1 MALDDFATAAEMG
14 VDPDAVD
21 LDEDLFDFPL
31 QASLESEPEE
41 EAAAGGDAPE
51 VAAEPAVA
59 AAEPPAAEEASAP
72 PAPVEEPA
80 VETEPVAVA
89 SEPTTITGL
98 DPELDEDLFG
108 FPPMEIPGQ
117 PAPTEAAAVE
127 KSIDQAAQGVT
138 DLLED
143 DLDEMI
149 GEAEAEM
156 EPEVEEA
163 PPAAPTAAPAPAP
176 APAAPAAAAPA
187 TAPAAQAVRAEAPPA
202 AIPIAVPVGTQLA
215 PAPVGSTNPKIAW
228 TLIVASLLFI
238 FGILGIAWR
247 ATSSM
252 GSAMEGMQGRL
263 EEGNR
268 RMAAQNELTLR
279 RLSEMEAELLRQQKL
294 ATEAAA
300 GVTVTEKPR
309 ELMAPHEL
317 TMLVAGEAIDA
328 GQFTEAR
335 RILYHLL
342 ATADRLDSKDR
353 LAAEQKAAFLIAQT
367 YQAEAEALE
376 GGAQ

>member
-14 VDPDAVD
+14 VDPNAVD

-41 EAAAGGDAPE
+41 EAPMAASGDAPE
-51 VAAEPAVA
+51 AVDEPAIA
-59 AAEPPAAEEASAP
+59 AAAAPEPPAVEGDSAS

-80 VETEPVAVA
+80 QPVAVA

-117 PAPTEAAAVE
+117 PDRSEAAVE
-127 KSIDQAAQGVT
+127 EKIDEAAQAVT

-156 EPEVEEA
+156 EPEAGEA
-163 PPAAPTAAPAPAP
+163 PPAAPAAAPVVAAPTT
-176 APAAPAAAAPA
+176 APAAPA
-187 TAPAAQAVRAEAPPA
+187 VRFEAPPA
-202 AIPIAVPVGTQLA
+202 AVPIAIPVGGQLA
-215 PAPVGSTNPKIAW
+215 PSPVGSTNPKIAW
-228 TLIVASLLFI
+228 TLTVASLLFI

-268 RMAAQNELTLR
+268 RMAAQNELTIR
-279 RLSEMEAELLRQQKL
+279 RLTEMEAELLRQQKL
-294 ATEAAA
+294 ATEATA
-300 GVTVTEKPR
+300 GVTITEKPR

-317 TMLVAGEAIDA
+317 TLLVAGEAIDA
-328 GQFTEAR
+328 GQFSEAR
-335 RILYHLL
+335 RVLYHLL
-342 ATADRLDSKDR
+342 ATADRLGSKDR
-353 LAAEQKAAFLIAQT
+353 IAAEQKAAFLIGQT
-367 YQAEAEALE
+367 YQAEAEALD
-376 GGAQ
+376 GGTQ